1 MTEKPDIVQIRMG
14 QTPQSQSTVT
24 TKAMHIKV
32 GTSKSVI
39 IYNHINGYI
48 LDAFLKAVFSDDN
61 RSK

>member
-14 QTPQSQSTVT
+14 QTPQSQPTVT

-32 GTSKSVI
+32 GTNKSVI

>member
-14 QTPQSQSTVT
+14 QTPQSQPTVT
-24 TKAMHIKV
+24 TKEMHIKV
-32 GTSKSVI
+32 GTNKSVI

-61 RSK
+61 RPK

>member
-14 QTPQSQSTVT
+14 QTPQSQPTVT

-32 GTSKSVI
+32 DTNKSVI

-61 RSK
+61 RPK

>member
-14 QTPQSQSTVT
+14 QTLQSQPTVT

-32 GTSKSVI
+32 GTNKSVI

-61 RSK
+61 RPK